1 MKTTMQYYG
10 TGRQDTV
17 QHVAHAGTA
26 GKISNGVGAQCYRV
40 RVWCSTD
47 AYVKIGDSPTA
58 TSSDMPMTAG
68 IAETF
73 TITRGQKVSAIQIS
87 SGGNLYVTELV

>member
-1 MKTTMQYYG
+1 MKTTMYYYG

-17 QHVAHAGTA
+17 QHVAYTAAAGT
-26 GKISNGVGAQCYRV
+26 ITNSVGAQCYRV
-40 RVWCSTD
+40 RVRTSTD

-73 TITRGQKVSAIQIS
+73 TITPGQKVSAIQIS
-87 SGGNLYVTELV
+87 SGGNL

>member
-1 MKTTMQYYG
+1 MQYWG
-10 TGRQDTV
+10 TGRQGTV
-17 QHVAHAGTA
+17 QHIAYTAAAGT
-26 GKISNGVGAQCYRV
+26 ITNGIGAQCYRV

-47 AYVKIGDSPTA
+47 AYEKIGDSPTA

-68 IAETF
+68 IAETC
-73 TITRGQKVSAIQIS
+73 TITPRQKVSAIQTS